1 MGSGV
6 PTCGFLVDPDGQ
18 RGLELAAWTVVES
31 WGAALFGDPCHA
43 CGFDWSLTP
52 EQAIAVIADA
62 PEVFERATA
71 GVDGDARQG
80 GWSVAEYTS
89 HVADN
94 LRQWSERVQAA
105 RVAGQTTVAGYDPD
119 QLAIA
124 RNYAA
129 IPLSVAL
136 WSLHHSATAWVDVL
150 SGAVAQEVVLWHATR
165 GRQRAQDVARNNAHD
180 AMHHLWDIQRITG
193 R

>member
-52 EQAIAVIADA
+52 EQAIAVIAGA

-129 IPLSVAL
+129 IPLSVRDRL
-136 WSLHHSATAWVDVL
+136 GGCPLGRR
-150 SGAVAQEVVLWHATR
+150 GAG
-165 GRQRAQDVARNNAHD
+165 GRLVARD
-180 AMHHLWDIQRITG
+180 ARAAAGAGRGPQQRP
-193 R
+193 